1 MVEEIKE
8 SPETKE
14 TVTDKVTDEALESA
28 LEQPEVIEAEPEVKV
43 EPEVRKE
50 LPSDQEER
58 TRLGRHLKR
67 LEERLDRDKLERE
80 NLSQKFDEVIS
91 RFDRPARGE
100 DTSEEDNEPVSTV
113 ADVRRISRADRIN
126 EERERIEEQAKY
138 EKGYAST
145 LIKFRP
151 QDSSNLGTHR
161 EILDLMDKEW
171 EIFGARRSNRPDLD
185 AELNYSKAKAAIFAK
200 KMSTLSPQP
209 KVGGGKV
216 TASTDLSIES
226 RDIAPGGK
234 EIKLDPLA
242 ESFVRSTGMSEKSQ
256 REAIGKK

>member
-1 MVEEIKE
+1 MEEIKE

-28 LEQPEVIEAEPEVKV
+28 LEQPEVVVETEPEVKV

-91 RFDRPARGE
+91 RFDRPARNE
-100 DTSEEDNEPVSTV
+100 VSLEEDNEPVSTV
-113 ADVRRISRADRIN
+113 ADVRRISRADRRQEE
-126 EERERIEEQAKY
+126 EERTRDQGQYEQKYVGALRSLERENP
-138 EKGYAST
+138 T
-145 LIKFRP
+145 LH
-151 QDSSNLGTHR
+151 Q
-161 EILDLMDKEW
+161 
-171 EIFGARRSNRPDLD
+171 EIFKEMMTNFNVRRSNDPSLD
-185 AELNYSKAKAAIFAK
+185 ADLNYTKAKSAVLAK
-200 KMSTLSPQP
+200 KISASSPKP
-209 KVGGGKV
+209 NVAGGKV

-226 RDIAPGGK
+226 RDIAPGAK
-234 EIKLDPLA
+234 EIKLDEFA
-242 ESFVRSTGMSEKSQ
+242 ESFRKSSGMSDESVRQ
-256 REAIGKK
+256 AVGKK